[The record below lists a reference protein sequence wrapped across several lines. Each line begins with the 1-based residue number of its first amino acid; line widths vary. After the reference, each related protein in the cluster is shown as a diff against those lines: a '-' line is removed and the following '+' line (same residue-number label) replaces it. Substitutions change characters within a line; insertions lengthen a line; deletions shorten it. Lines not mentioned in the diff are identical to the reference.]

1 MKHFQLATLFALT
14 LPLFAAEP
22 PKEVQWS
29 ELCQASGQRPL
40 QVTTTNGETSEGY
53 CMFVSVNEVT
63 LQTRHHKI
71 VKIARDAFSRAHVR
85 PRHPMQ
91 ALGQDM
97 HKHLKTGIDDLLSPR
112 APLGLVFVPS
122 VLAWGAIAA
131 PFCALGELRDVVE
144 GGQELKVN

>member
-1 MKHFQLATLFALT
+1 MKHFKFTALFVLT
-14 LPLFAAEP
+14 LTLFAAEP

-29 ELCQASGQRPL
+29 ELCQASGSRPL

-63 LQTRHHKI
+63 LQTKQHKI
-71 VKIARDAFSRAHVR
+71 VKIARAAFSRAHVR
-85 PRHPMQ
+85 PRHPMR

-97 HKHLKTGIDDLLSPR
+97 HKHLRIGMDDLLSPR

-122 VLAWGAIAA
+122 VLA
-131 PFCALGELRDVVE
+131 
-144 GGQELKVN
+144 